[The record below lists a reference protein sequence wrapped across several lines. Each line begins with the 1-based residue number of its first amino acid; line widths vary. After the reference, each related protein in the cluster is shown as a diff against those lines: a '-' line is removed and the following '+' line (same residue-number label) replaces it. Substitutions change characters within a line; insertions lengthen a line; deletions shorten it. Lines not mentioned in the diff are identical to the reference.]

1 MLPRGGRAHS
11 AARRAHQEAKL
22 HQVRFVDV
30 LNGHGIL
37 AGCRRKRVQPD
48 RAAADVIIAGEEEI
62 DELVLTL
69 RAHHVTRLNALE
81 CSPEMGMTFVDI
93 LTDLERVS
101 DHATNIMYAA
111 FDDDC
116 A

>member
-1 MLPRGGRAHS
+1 MEELKDMSG
-11 AARRAHQEAKL
+11 
-22 HQVRFVDV
+22 
-30 LNGHGIL
+30 
-37 AGCRRKRVQPD
+37 RVQLIIDKSIAFFMERKPD